1 MVLRVLLLLL
11 LLPPTASGVTLEV
24 VNLYQPLSLHGTDGV
39 GESLGEGDPVQA
51 AVMSRP
57 YVVTGAMPE
66 DLVKAVG
73 APHRV
78 ASNGDGYVVE
88 DANLLSL
95 CKINLTAEMTDARL
109 LVRLDVSKLELP
121 EELDLSARQV
131 VTLSIMA
138 VEHTLRDYFRHIK
151 DEILK
156 VSIGLKGTNE
166 GTEGL
171 KDLARRLRFGG
182 VSPKGK
188 VPNGG
193 L

>member
-1 MVLRVLLLLL
+1 MVLRVLALLL
-11 LLPPTASGVTLEV
+11 LLPLIASGVTLEV

-39 GESLGEGDPVQA
+39 GESLGEDDPVQA

-57 YVVTGAMPE
+57 YAVTGAMPE

-73 APHRV
+73 SPHRI

-95 CKINLTAEMTDARL
+95 CKISLTAEMGNTRL

-131 VTLSIMA
+131 VALSIMA
-138 VEHTLRDYFRHIK
+138 IERTLRDYFQHIK
-151 DEILK
+151 DEILR
-156 VSIGLKGTNE
+156 VSIGVQGTNE

-182 VSPKGK
+182 ANAKGEAPGDSP
-188 VPNGG
+188 
-193 L
+193 